1 MPIPLFDFYTV
12 FWTEIAYIG
21 KIPHLPNC
29 RYFQSNVITSVAS
42 GAFSGLASI
51 QTLLAYAWN
60 GNSLFLV
67 LLILLLINL
76 SKGKSAKHNYLIQL
90 PSLKKS

>member
-12 FWTEIAYIG
+12 FWTEIAYRG